1 MGETAHGSTPTAAN
15 KVGGDNKKMRE
26 NQKKLEALLAQQEA
40 YSLKMP
46 EEFAINNSSNVDLQN
61 FEATS
66 DELMNGSDEQYLEL
80 AKQFLNIDNGNS
92 INVSH
97 QVSNNNNDLNL
108 TPKPNLPKLESK
120 NDSQNNI
127 NKKTE

>member
-97 QVSNNNNDLNL
+97 QVSNNNDLNSNL

-120 NDSQNNI
+120 
-127 NKKTE
+127 